1 MLLASVS
8 PETYSTRMQPMSFA
22 ARVWELACAIPPGRV
37 TTYGTLARAAGG
49 TGQAARSITAILSRC
64 PNQSAIPYHRIVYAN
79 GKVWFSEQDR
89 KSRMRLYKREHIQ
102 ITEKGFVANFESLV
116 WP

>member
-1 MLLASVS
+1 
-8 PETYSTRMQPMSFA
+8 MSFS

-37 TTYGTLARAAGG
+37 TTYGALAKAAGG
-49 TGQAARSITAILSRC
+49 SGIAARSITSILSRC

-79 GKVWFSEQDR
+79 GRIWFSEQDR
-89 KSRMRLYKREHIQ
+89 QSRMRLYKRENIQ
-102 ITEKGFVANFESLV
+102 ITEKGYVADFENRV